1 MELTEAEKNLIK
13 AYRVMSV
20 AYQNVVFIIFEGYL
34 RHHKPLYDP
43 ELGKAFG
50 VFDDETYELAKKI
63 EREKHENTK
72 NNFHPQ
78 RGSSESGINL

>member
-34 RHHKPLYDP
+34 RRHKPVYDP

-50 VFDDETYELAKKI
+50 VLTDEEYELAKKI
-63 EREKHENTK
+63 NKNRSGGSKKENEHQ
-72 NNFHPQ
+72 N
-78 RGSSESGINL
+78 G